1 MRMYENN
8 FFIFKKNAIQH
19 VQNVQGKIKQIVHN
33 AMQIRIKNY
42 SMVLVLLNVYVRVDI
57 LINQELA

>member
-8 FFIFKKNAIQH
+8 FFIFKKNAIH
-19 VQNVQGKIKQIVHN
+19 HAQNVKGKIQQIVHN